1 MSLRERVTQNL
12 IARRNNILN
21 GEINSIPSPLR
32 RFRDDFVGVEQGK
45 YYLITSVTK
54 GKGNKI

>member
-1 MSLRERVTQNL
+1 MSLRERVINNL
-12 IARRNNILN
+12 NTRREKLLH
-21 GEINSIPSPLR
+21 GEINSIPSPLH

>member
-12 IARRNNILN
+12 TARRDNILN
-21 GEINSIPSPLR
+21 GEINSIPSPLT

>member
-1 MSLRERVTQNL
+1 MSLRERVINNL
-12 IARRNNILN
+12 NARRDKLLH
-21 GEINSIPSPLR
+21 GEINSIPTPLT

-54 GKGNKI
+54 GKL